1 MGDAEGY
8 VRANDLDGVMDQYA
22 LSAASIADANVWLRV
37 VSKGGDWLFR
47 HRVAPASVVAADLIE
62 RDGYRDH
69 AAGVKLGAAL

>member
-1 MGDAEGY
+1 
-8 VRANDLDGVMDQYA
+8 
-22 LSAASIADANVWLRV
+22 
-37 VSKGGDWLFR
+37 LFR